1 MPSRSILR
9 ALTHRNFRL
18 FFTGQTL
25 SLIGTWTQS
34 TAMPWLV
41 SGLTDSKTV
50 LGLVAFSSQLPSF
63 FLPPIAGVLT
73 DRVNRHRLLL
83 VTQSLAMV
91 QAFGLAAL
99 VWSGHV
105 QIWQLILFNV
115 LLSAINAF
123 DMTARQTFLGEML
136 DDPEDL
142 ANAIA
147 LNSAMVNGSRL
158 FGPSL
163 AALLIATTGEAGC
176 FFLNGLSFLAVLLA
190 LLAMRLPPKP
200 AAGVRTPIMQ
210 GLREGFAFV
219 VGHAPVRVVL
229 LLVSVVSLLGLPYAV
244 LMPIFARETMG
255 NNPHGYGLLMTA
267 PGVGAL
273 TASLV
278 IAWLGL
284 RYALVRIAVGPA
296 LTGICLIGFAATTSL
311 WPGLAFLFGVG
322 FGLML
327 LLNTSNTLLQS
338 LVPNEVR
345 GRVLSFY
352 TMSFLGMAPLGSL
365 ILGTAADAIGVAN
378 VLSIS
383 GAFCLT
389 AGIVFFVRTRSWHTS
404 LEARLHSKIAAPSPP
419 TFPARTELEAR
430 DDAVSGLGDLFAQPV
445 VRADVASDTSRGQHK

>member
-1 MPSRSILR
+1 MPGRSILR
-9 ALTHRNFRL
+9 ALAHRNFRL

-63 FLPPIAGVLT
+63 FLPPFAGVIT
-73 DRVNRHRLLL
+73 DRVNRRSLLL
-83 VTQSLAMV
+83 VTQTLAMV
-91 QAFGLAAL
+91 QAFGLSAM
-99 VWSGHV
+99 VWTGHV
-105 QIWQLILFNV
+105 QIWQLILFNFS
-115 LLSAINAF
+115 LSAINAF
-123 DMTARQTFLGEML
+123 DMTARQAFLGEML
-136 DDPEDL
+136 DDRDDL

-147 LNSAMVNGSRL
+147 LNSAMVNGARL
-158 FGPSL
+158 FGPTL

-176 FFLNGLSFLAVLLA
+176 FFLNGVSFLAVLLA
-190 LLAMRLPPKP
+190 LIAMRLPRRV
-200 AAGVRTPIMQ
+200 AEAHRTPVWR
-210 GLREGFAFV
+210 GLRDGLKYV
-219 VGHAPVRVVL
+219 VGNTQVRVVL

-244 LMPIFARETMG
+244 LLPIYARETFG

-273 TASLV
+273 TASLI

-284 RYALVRIAVGPA
+284 RYALLRIAAGPA
-296 LTGICLIGFAATTSL
+296 LTGICLVGFAATKSL
-311 WPGLAFLFGVG
+311 GPGLLFLFGVG

-338 LVPNEVR
+338 LVPDEVR

-365 ILGTAADAIGVAN
+365 VLGATADGAGVVN
-378 VLSIS
+378 VLTIS
-383 GAFCLT
+383 GVCCLT
-389 AGIVFFVRTRSWHTS
+389 AGTVFAMRTRDWSAS
-404 LEARLHSKIAAPSPP
+404 LEEHLAPYSPSPP

-430 DDAVSGLGDLFAQPV
+430 EDAVSGIGELFTRSECPPNETPKALGRD
-445 VRADVASDTSRGQHK
+445 